1 MGYAHNDCMDFES
14 CEELRADVIAYL
26 KRHKIGVS
34 RLAEQSGVRAE
45 TIKDFYKGK
54 LVRIGKVNYGKLWLA
69 VHPEK

>member
-1 MGYAHNDCMDFES
+1 MGYARNECMDFES

-26 KRHKIGVS
+26 KKHKIGAK
-34 RLAEQSGVRAE
+34 RLAEMSGVRAD

-54 LVRIGKVNYGKLWLA
+54 HERLGKVNYGKLWLA